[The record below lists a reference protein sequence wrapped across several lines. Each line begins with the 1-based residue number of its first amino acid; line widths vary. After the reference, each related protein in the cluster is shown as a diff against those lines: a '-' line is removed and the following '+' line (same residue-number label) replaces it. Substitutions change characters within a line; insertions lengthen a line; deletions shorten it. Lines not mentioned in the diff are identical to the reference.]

1 MSANATEVAA
11 YRDLYYKEVDER
23 DNPIMWLD
31 LSNTM
36 GTIEYK
42 RGYPYIEWQQRV
54 LEGDDVM
61 IFNPQYMTLLEA
73 QKKAIVEDEYL
84 GFSIKPIDFKNL
96 LSNSQ
101 INYQDKKRAILS
113 LTEKDNALTEKL
125 IELLIHNKRI
135 TIIGDIAISFIQL
148 YNEQNN
154 IKEATVITASPINK
168 ELESEILSKI
178 NTSNVKSVNLT
189 NIVDPNI
196 IGGFIIRFDGKEYN
210 ASVKQNLNN
219 LKKELTN

>member
-1 MSANATEVAA
+1 MQSRAAIRYAKAMYDVANEENSVNEVYKDMSLIKE
-11 YRDLYYKEVDER
+11 LYG
-23 DNPIMWLD
+23 
-31 LSNTM
+31 S
-36 GTIEYK
+36 
-42 RGYPYIEWQQRV
+42 
-54 LEGDDVM
+54 
-61 IFNPQYMTLLEA
+61 
-73 QKKAIVEDEYL
+73 
-84 GFSIKPIDFKNL
+84 SIDFKNL

-178 NTSNVKSVNLT
+178 NISNVKSVNLT